1 LLKQNLSRLTVLE
14 YLNLHRVMSNNV
26 AFVRDTKCFLE
37 CDDDGRMLIARAA
50 KSAEYS
56 PSTLFELMWY
66 RILSDMIAPESDRN
80 KLNIAEG
87 KNETTDEI
95 SPLRHIVVYVGVRHV
110 SSQLPFDL
118 SRGRNCHLFELTGE
132 IRPH

>member
-1 LLKQNLSRLTVLE
+1 L
-14 YLNLHRVMSNNV
+14 
-26 AFVRDTKCFLE
+26 AFVRDTKRFLE
-37 CDDDGRMLIARAA
+37 SDDEGCMSIARAA

-66 RILSDMIAPESDRN
+66 RILSDMVTPESDRN

-95 SPLRHIVVYVGVRHV
+95 SPLRHIVVYVGVSHV
-110 SSQLPFDL
+110 TSQLPFDL
-118 SRGRNCHLFELTGE
+118 SRGPSCPLFEVTRE